1 VAPLGLSLV
10 LYAAAVG
17 VAVIGAASGKP
28 MVIGV
33 GKPMA
38 TVLLFAVLGGMPSD
52 LFGTMVF
59 NAIILSL
66 AADITLLA
74 EGQEALVVGLG
85 LFLVAHLCY
94 GLAFLGAG
102 PGGWLAVPGLAVF
115 GACSAWLVR
124 RQWRGIDAGL
134 RVPVGAHALS
144 LSAMMAGVFS
154 TLAGQASLE
163 LAVVAAVGATLFYFS
178 QALLP
183 WARLRRSS
191 VWAQPMT
198 LALYWGGQICLVL
211 AARWGLGGKIGP

>member
-1 VAPLGLSLV
+1 MAPLGLSLILFAV
-10 LYAAAVG
+10 AVAAAL
-17 VAVIGAASGKP
+17 IGAAARRH
-28 MVIGV
+28 MVLGV

-38 TVLLFAVLGGMPSD
+38 TVLLLAVLGGMPSD
-52 LFGTMVF
+52 LFGTLVF

-74 EGQEALVVGLG
+74 EGSEALVVGLG

-94 GLAFLGAG
+94 GFAFLAAG

-115 GACSAWLVR
+115 GACSAWLVW
-124 RQWRGIDAGL
+124 RQWRWLDSGL
-134 RVPVGAHALS
+134 RVPVVAHSLS
-144 LSAMMAGVFS
+144 LSIMMAGVFS

-183 WARLRRSS
+183 WVRLRRSS
-191 VWAQPMT
+191 VWAQTMT

-211 AARWGLGGKIGP
+211 AARWGLGGKIWP

>member
-1 VAPLGLSLV
+1 MAPLGLSLI

-17 VAVIGAASGKP
+17 AAVLGAASRKP
-28 MVIGV
+28 MVIGI

-38 TVLLFAVLGGMPSD
+38 TVLLFAVLGGVPSD

-85 LFLVAHLCY
+85 LYLVAHLCY
-94 GLAFLGAG
+94 AIAFFCAG
-102 PGGWLAVPGLAVF
+102 PGGWLALPGLAVF

-124 RQWRGIDAGL
+124 REWRGIETGL

-144 LSAMMAGVFS
+144 LSAMMAAVFS

-183 WARLRRSS
+183 LARARRSS
-191 VWAQPMT
+191 AWAQSMT
-198 LALYWGGQICLVL
+198 LALYSGGQICLLL
-211 AARWGLGGKIGP
+211 AARWGLGGKVVP

>member
-1 VAPLGLSLV
+1 VA
-10 LYAAAVG
+10 
-17 VAVIGAASGKP
+17 VAVIGAASRKP
-28 MVIGV
+28 MAIGV

-52 LFGTMVF
+52 RFGTMVF
-59 NAIILSL
+59 NALILSL

-115 GACSAWLVR
+115 GSCSAWLVR
-124 RQWRGIDAGL
+124 RQWRGIDPGL

-144 LSAMMAGVFS
+144 LSLMMAGVFS

-163 LAVVAAVGATLFYFS
+163 LAVVAAVGATLFFFS

-183 WARLRRSS
+183 WARRRRLS

-198 LALYWGGQICLVL
+198 LALYWAGQICLVL
-211 AARWGLGGKIGP
+211 AARWGLGGRIGP

>member
-1 VAPLGLSLV
+1 
-10 LYAAAVG
+10 
-17 VAVIGAASGKP
+17 VIGAASGKP

-102 PGGWLAVPGLAVF
+102 QVDGWRCRALRSLARARHGWC
-115 GACSAWLVR
+115 GANGAGSMRDCVCRSGPMPSVSAR
-124 RQWRGIDAGL
+124 
-134 RVPVGAHALS
+134 
-144 LSAMMAGVFS
+144 
-154 TLAGQASLE
+154 
-163 LAVVAAVGATLFYFS
+163 
-178 QALLP
+178 
-183 WARLRRSS
+183 
-191 VWAQPMT
+191 
-198 LALYWGGQICLVL
+198 
-211 AARWGLGGKIGP
+211 

>member
-1 VAPLGLSLV
+1 VAPLGLSLI
-10 LYAAAVG
+10 LYAAAVAG
-17 VAVIGAASGKP
+17 AVIGAASRRH
-28 MVIGV
+28 MVLGV

-59 NAIILSL
+59 NALILSL

-124 RQWRGIDAGL
+124 RQWRGIDPGL
-134 RVPVGAHALS
+134 RVPVGAHVLS
-144 LSAMMAGVFS
+144 LSLMMAGVFS

-163 LAVVAAVGATLFYFS
+163 LAVVAAVGATLFFFS

-183 WARLRRSS
+183 WARRWRSS
-191 VWAQPMT
+191 VWAQPMI